1 MGLMSI
7 AEIINEI
14 DAYVVRLRN
23 ARDLLLAPMTEAR
36 RKGDLRRNRAVVA
49 NKRGRPASSTER
61 IFEDESRFDRTATP
75 MRTPKQQVDSPSR
88 VRSFDA
94 SRAATT
100 RESPVA
106 VLAQAT
112 RQDAR
117 LERIPAPSRKISS
130 TRTERRPVTKR
141 AFGTAL
147 EYSKPA
153 IALAGRVHS
162 KIVVVSAEQ
171 AQRERERAAQPA
183 VQLPRVPRIG
193 LTGRAAFEAL
203 FNDARYTSKTTKD

>member
-23 ARDLLLAPMTEAR
+23 ARDLLLAPMTEAQ
-36 RKGDLRRNRAVVA
+36 RKRDLRRKRAGMA
-49 NKRGRPASSTER
+49 NKRGRPLSSAAR
-61 IFEDESRFDRTATP
+61 ILEDESRFDRTATP
-75 MRTPKQQVDSPSR
+75 MATLKQQVDSPSR
-88 VRSFDA
+88 VRSFVA
-94 SRAATT
+94 SQAGTT
-100 RESPVA
+100 KPPVA
-106 VLAQAT
+106 VQKLP
-112 RQDAR
+112 QDACFVR
-117 LERIPAPSRKISS
+117 LPGPDRKTSS
-130 TRTERRPVTKR
+130 TRTSGRPVTKR
-141 AFGTAL
+141 ASDTAL

-171 AQRERERAAQPA
+171 AQRDRERAAQPA
-183 VQLPRVPRIG
+183 VQRPRVPAIG

-203 FNDARYTSKTTKD
+203 FNDGSNTSKTAKD

>member
-7 AEIINEI
+7 AEIIKEI

-23 ARDLLLAPMTEAR
+23 ARDLLLPPMTEAR

-49 NKRGRPASSTER
+49 NKRGRSPSSTVR
-61 IFEDESRFDRTATP
+61 IIEDESRFDRTTTP
-75 MRTPKQQVDSPSR
+75 MATPKQQVDSPSR
-88 VRSFDA
+88 VRSFVA
-94 SRAATT
+94 PQAATT
-100 RESPVA
+100 REPPVA
-106 VLAQAT
+106 VPAQAT
-112 RQDAR
+112 QQDAR
-117 LERIPAPSRKISS
+117 AERIPAPNRKISS

-153 IALAGRVHS
+153 ISLAGRVHS

-171 AQRERERAAQPA
+171 AQQEREREAQPT
-183 VQLPRVPRIG
+183 VQRPRVPRIG

-203 FNDARYTSKTTKD
+203 FNDGTNTKTTKD

>member
-7 AEIINEI
+7 TEIINEI

-36 RKGDLRRNRAVVA
+36 RKGDLCRKRAVVA
-49 NKRGRPASSTER
+49 NKKGRLPSSKAQ
-61 IFEDESRFDRTATP
+61 ILEDELGFDRTVTPMATP
-75 MRTPKQQVDSPSR
+75 RQQVDSPSR
-88 VRSFDA
+88 VHSFVA
-94 SRAATT
+94 PQAAAT
-100 RESPVA
+100 RKPPGA
-106 VLAQAT
+106 VPAHAT
-112 RQDAR
+112 EQDAR
-117 LERIPAPSRKISS
+117 VERIPAPNRKISS
-130 TRTERRPVTKR
+130 TRTKRRPVMKR

-171 AQRERERAAQPA
+171 AQRERVRAAQPA
-183 VQLPRVPRIG
+183 VRHPRVPANG

-203 FNDARYTSKTTKD
+203 FNDGSNTSKATKD